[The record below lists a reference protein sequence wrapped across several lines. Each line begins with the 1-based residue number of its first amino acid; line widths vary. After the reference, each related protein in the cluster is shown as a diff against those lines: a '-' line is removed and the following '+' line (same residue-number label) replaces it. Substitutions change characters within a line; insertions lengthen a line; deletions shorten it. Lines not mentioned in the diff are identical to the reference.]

1 MTEKQKL
8 ILALTQIENLKVLLE
23 GNEYQQ
29 YFYRHFVKVD
39 VELKRQ
45 LNNYGKTT
53 D

>member
-1 MTEKQKL
+1 MAPEQKL
-8 ILALTQIENLKVLLE
+8 ILALTQIENLKILLE

-45 LNNYGKTT
+45 LNNYGKTI

>member
-8 ILALTQIENLKVLLE
+8 IQALAQIENLKTLLE

-29 YFYRHFVKVD
+29 YLYGHFVKVG

-45 LNNYGKTT
+45 LNNYG
-53 D
+53 

>member
-8 ILALTQIENLKVLLE
+8 ILAMMQIDSLLRLLE

-29 YFYRHFVKVD
+29 YLYGHFVKVD

>member
-8 ILALTQIENLKVLLE
+8 ILAMMQIENLKTLLE

>member
-8 ILALTQIENLKVLLE
+8 ILAIMQIDSISRLLE
-23 GNEYQQ
+23 GNEYQK

>member
-8 ILALTQIENLKVLLE
+8 ILALTQIENLKTLLE

>member
-1 MTEKQKL
+1 MAPEQKL
-8 ILALTQIENLKVLLE
+8 ILALTQIENLKTLLE

>member
-1 MTEKQKL
+1 MTSEQKL
-8 ILALTQIENLKVLLE
+8 IQALTQIENLKILLE

-29 YFYRHFVKVD
+29 YFYRHFVKVG

>member
-8 ILALTQIENLKVLLE
+8 IQALTQIENLKILLE
-23 GNEYQQ
+23 GNEYQK
-29 YFYRHFVKVD
+29 YFYRHFVIVD

>member
-1 MTEKQKL
+1 MTSEQKL
-8 ILALTQIENLKVLLE
+8 IQALTQIENLKILLE

-45 LNNYGKTT
+45 LNNYGKKT

>member
-8 ILALTQIENLKVLLE
+8 ILALTQIENLKTLLE

-45 LNNYGKTT
+45 LNNYE
-53 D
+53 

>member
-1 MTEKQKL
+1 MTSEQKL
-8 ILALTQIENLKVLLE
+8 IQALAQIENLKILLE